1 VYQQKHRYLSLGIE
15 ISNEP
20 EEGSRIKMIASLL
33 KQQSLLL
40 DFVGV
45 VVGLLRLHLKTHRV
59 SIWNCEGDNFVKT
72 YFPGTGRETR
82 MSIKIRSKRRWHDSS
97 TQVAK
102 DSHAHCAFWKI
113 GFSKK
118 GVLLFQ

>member
-59 SIWNCEGDNFVKT
+59 SIWKT